1 MISYKLPQNGVSSN
15 TTTCNFLCDRITPE
29 SLRWLIV
36 KGKTK
41 EATNLCSRIARV
53 NGKNISMEEIKLEEI
68 REERMG
74 DIRDLF
80 VSRKMA
86 IKTVITWYCWWAE
99 EIFKSQII
107 IISLLRTKLDQGE
120 VMYPF
125 KQ

>member
-1 MISYKLPQNGVSSN
+1 MTFTAHNRYVNFNLSFSSMISYKLPQNGVSSN

-86 IKTVITWYCWWAE
+86 IKTVITWYCW
-99 EIFKSQII
+99 
-107 IISLLRTKLDQGE
+107 
-120 VMYPF
+120 
-125 KQ
+125 